1 MQFKSILIKFSFIP
15 EWSDVLAFCTGEF
28 QTTEN
33 ANLWVWLYGA
43 LTDLFSL
50 LQLINFSLIPIR
62 WRTAYTGLCG
72 FLWATFLCFSQQ
84 EGDGTFKSAFTFRR
98 IKGTNEVEKPSEK

>member
-1 MQFKSILIKFSFIP
+1 MYWPFVQVSFKLLRMLIRGF
-15 EWSDVLAFCTGEF
+15 G
-28 QTTEN
+28 
-33 ANLWVWLYGA
+33 LYGA
-43 LTDLFSL
+43 LTDVFSL
-50 LQLINFSLIPIR
+50 LQLTNFSLIPIR

-98 IKGTNEVEKPSEK
+98 IKGTNEVEKPPEK